1 MDIRELK
8 DRVVDGG
15 KRVFGKIK
23 VVGEKVVNETKD
35 GIRWAVE
42 NPEKA
47 AAIAGTGAALI
58 GGANKI
64 IRSINRNVTLRQT
77 EKEKRTRVYDHSLNA
92 YVYTKKP
99 LTKEQIEFIHR
110 ERRRTGKKVSEIMA
124 EMDILRR

>member
-8 DRVVDGG
+8 DRVVNGG

-35 GIRWAVE
+35 GIKWIIE

-64 IRSINRNVTLRQT
+64 IRSINRNVALRQT

-99 LTKEQIEFIHR
+99 LTKEQIEFIHK

>member
-35 GIRWAVE
+35 GIKWIIE

-99 LTKEQIEFIHR
+99 LTKEQIEFIHK